1 MLLKWL
7 KYVRLYIEWYWV
19 YLIKKTIELIPS
31 GNLLGGND
39 ISLTKEQANK
49 ALNKALGTYGID
61 YFS

>member
-1 MLLKWL
+1 MLF
-7 KYVRLYIEWYWV
+7 RSSPTDITIESFGAN
-19 YLIKKTIELIPS
+19 LSNKTIELIPS

-49 ALNKALGTYGID
+49 ALNRALGTYGID